1 MAGCAGKTG
10 FQLRPVAGLV
20 SPRDF
25 LASLAFRVFQCT
37 QYVRHGG
44 QPDYSPEPSV
54 HFGTFTPPPLP
65 FTPCYRNADQNI
77 NVMLSVTVVPVFRHL
92 SLRPVRAL
100 PSDGHSESTPQRWE
114 CITVTACSV
123 SFTSG
128 TSFLVFTSTD
138 SVCTCHSFSVCTC
151 HSFLVCTCHIFPVCT
166 CHSFPV

>member
-1 MAGCAGKTG
+1 MRRGFKPAVAGCAGKTG

-54 HFGTFTPPPLP
+54 HFGTFNHPAPLPSTPPSPTTPRNRQYTLVPLPPSPPPLP
-65 FTPCYRNADQNI
+65 FTHCYRNADQNI
-77 NVMLSVTVVPVFRHL
+77 NVMLSVTVVPVFRQWLGVRRGFKPAVPVFRHL

-100 PSDGHSESTPQRWE
+100 PSAGHSESTPQRW
-114 CITVTACSV
+114 S
-123 SFTSG
+123 
-128 TSFLVFTSTD
+128 
-138 SVCTCHSFSVCTC
+138 
-151 HSFLVCTCHIFPVCT
+151 
-166 CHSFPV
+166 